1 MPGLEPFHYMVN
13 IGQARLLRQQGI
25 FFFFF
30 LFMET

>member
-1 MPGLEPFHYMVN
+1 MPGLKPFHYMVN

-25 FFFFF
+25 FFFF